1 MKRTLF
7 FLLVAVFSFNAQAQE
22 TNTKEAKAVKLIEMT
37 SGQQFDIM
45 TEPLVNM
52 VPAENQEAF
61 KKELHASTGKLY
73 KQLAAVYTENF
84 TEEELDQILA
94 FYDTPVGE
102 KMVETTPEL
111 TKKAMEIGQAW
122 GQELQ
127 PMIMKY
133 TN

>member
-1 MKRTLF
+1 MKKTLF
-7 FLLVAVFSFNAQAQE
+7 FLFVAVISFGVQAQE
-22 TNTKEAKAVKLIEMT
+22 TNTKQAKAIKLIEMT

-52 VPAENQEAF
+52 VPEANQEAF
-61 KKELHASTGKLY
+61 KKELKASTGELY
-73 KQLAAVYTENF
+73 KKLATVYTDNF
-84 TEEELDQILA
+84 SEEELDQILA

-102 KMVETTPEL
+102 KMVATTPEL
-111 TKKAMEIGQAW
+111 TKNVMEIGQAW

-127 PMIMKY
+127 PLIMKY

>member
-7 FLLVAVFSFNAQAQE
+7 FLFIAVISFGAQAQE
-22 TNTKEAKAVKLIEMT
+22 TSTKEAKAIKLIEMT

-52 VPAENQEAF
+52 VPEANQEAF
-61 KKELHASTGKLY
+61 KKELKASTGELY
-73 KQLAAVYTENF
+73 KKLATVYTDNF
-84 TEEELDQILA
+84 SEEELDQILA

-127 PMIMKY
+127 PLIMKY